1 MTKRR
6 VGTLLTVAGT
16 ALALAT
22 ASPASAV
29 REDCKSGQTCGW
41 IDAYFSN
48 GWYAAV
54 GIGNYYPGGAYNN
67 SMSSIRNDRSG
78 TTATYYDYSGSSA
91 RICLRYNY
99 EVGNLAGNTMQDKTS
114 YIQVSGYS
122 C

>member
-1 MTKRR
+1 MNKRR
-6 VGTLLTVAGT
+6 VGALVAVAGT
-16 ALALAT
+16 ALALVT
-22 ASPASAV
+22 ASPADAV
-29 REDCKSGQTCGW
+29 REDCKSGQSCGW

-67 SMSSIRNDRSG
+67 SMSSVRNDRSG
-78 TTATYYDYSGSSA
+78 TTATFYDYSGSSA
-91 RICLRYNY
+91 KVCVRYLY
-99 EVGNLAGNTMQDKTS
+99 ENSNLAGTNMQDKTS